1 MIAIMFH
8 LAFFSITTFVFPID
22 PVAFKPKF
30 FFLGSILSKNDVQWT
45 SPSNDNSASNLSLK
59 NILSIENNLK
69 SVGSEIVDRTDNPFA
84 IQSIKKPL
92 TPQTAALQNKIAIKS
107 TFEILS
113 EKEVINEVGIAQRS
127 HSELKIQPYKP
138 LKFRS
143 P

>member
-1 MIAIMFH
+1 M
-8 LAFFSITTFVFPID
+8 
-22 PVAFKPKF
+22 
-30 FFLGSILSKNDVQWT
+30 
-45 SPSNDNSASNLSLK
+45 
-59 NILSIENNLK
+59 
-69 SVGSEIVDRTDNPFA
+69 GSEIVDRTENPFA

-138 LKFRS
+138 LRFRS